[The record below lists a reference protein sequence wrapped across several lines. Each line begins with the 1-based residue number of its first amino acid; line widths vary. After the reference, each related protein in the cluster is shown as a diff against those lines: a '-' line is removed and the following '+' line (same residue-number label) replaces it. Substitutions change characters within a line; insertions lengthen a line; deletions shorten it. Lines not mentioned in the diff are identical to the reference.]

1 MTEQRTYLET
11 HPWLTFGL
19 DMQGAPPDFWI
30 ALGECHSKCEHLAG
44 VALAPEVDKYLH
56 RVYLAKGVAATTAI
70 EGNTLSEQQVLQH
83 LEGSLQVAPS
93 QEYLKQEIDNI
104 LRGYNLV
111 LDEISKGQLP
121 PLSVERIKSLNA
133 IVLIKLELADEET
146 VPGQIRH
153 HSVGVPGYRGAPAE
167 DCEYLLARLC
177 DWLNGPDFIPQP
189 GQELMYAIVKATL
202 AHLYLAWIHPF
213 GDGNGR
219 TARLIE
225 VQILLASGAPSP
237 ACQLLSNHYN
247 STRAQYYKH
256 LELAR
261 TDPRSFVRYAVNG
274 LRDGLREQIE
284 TIRVQQWEIAWL
296 NHVHK
301 SCDELK
307 GAKKARLKNLVL
319 TLTSADSPTEFS
331 KLRELSARVAL
342 DYRGFADRTLS
353 RDLRILEKL
362 DLIRRT
368 DDGKWVANK
377 RSILAFLPVRAKK
390 ESHRSKTP

>member
-1 MTEQRTYLET
+1 MTRQRTYLDT
-11 HPWLTFGL
+11 HPWITFSL

-44 VALAPEVDKYLH
+44 VALAPDVDKYLH
-56 RVYLAKGVAATTAI
+56 RVYLAKGVSATTAI

-83 LEGSLQVAPS
+83 IQGTLQVAPS

-104 LRGYNLV
+104 ISGYNLV
-111 LDEISKGQLP
+111 LDEISKGKLP
-121 PLSVERIKSLNA
+121 PFSVERIKTLNA
-133 IVLIKLELADEET
+133 IVLTKLELADQET
-146 VPGQIRH
+146 VPGKIRH

-167 DCEYLLARLC
+167 DCEYLLDRLC
-177 DWLNGPDFIPQP
+177 SWLNGPDFIPQP
-189 GQELMYAIVKATL
+189 GQELMYAIIKATV

-247 STRAQYYKH
+247 STRSQYYKH

-284 TIRVQQWEIAWL
+284 AIRVQQWEIAWL

-319 TLTSADSPTEFS
+319 TLTSVNNPTEFS
-331 KLRELSARVAL
+331 KLRDLSARVAL
-342 DYRGFADRTLS
+342 DYRGLADRTLS

-362 DLIRRT
+362 GLIRRKT
-368 DDGKWVANK
+368 DGKWVANK
-377 RSILAFLPVRAKK
+377 RSILSFLPVRAKK
-390 ESHRSKTP
+390 ESGVPKSS